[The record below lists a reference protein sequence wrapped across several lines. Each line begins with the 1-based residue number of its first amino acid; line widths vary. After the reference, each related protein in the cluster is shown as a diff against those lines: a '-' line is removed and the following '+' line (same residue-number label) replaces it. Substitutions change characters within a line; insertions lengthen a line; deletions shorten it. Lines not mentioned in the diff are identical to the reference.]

1 MLKGC
6 YTTLAGKRIK
16 VYMMFSTREWLTKV
30 KTLFGRAV
38 QFAVMLSPPPSIVDM
53 LTKENL
59 DKLLFLPF
67 WHLIVEKV
75 PEKDVKF
82 ARLLQST
89 VTSFVKLEDSL
100 APVAPLSGRS
110 NGPRV
115 AVCMSTDRFVLS
127 FDG

>member
-16 VYMMFSTREWLTKV
+16 VFMMFSTREWLTKA
-30 KTLFGRAV
+30 KTLFGRAA
-38 QFAVMLSPPPSIVDM
+38 QFAVMLSP
-53 LTKENL
+53 
-59 DKLLFLPF
+59 

-100 APVAPLSGRS
+100 DPVAPLSGRS

-115 AVCMSTDRFVLS
+115 AVCMSTDGFVLS